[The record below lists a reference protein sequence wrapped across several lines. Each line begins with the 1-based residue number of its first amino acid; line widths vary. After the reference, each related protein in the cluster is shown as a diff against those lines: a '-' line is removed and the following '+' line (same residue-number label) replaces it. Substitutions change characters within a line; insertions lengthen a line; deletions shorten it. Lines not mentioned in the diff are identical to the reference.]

1 MMMTSSPLLAKQP
14 VNPNVAGRRSY
25 GGPRVLVNPKH
36 LPAGAKSGSVSS
48 LNSSAGSGLDVS
60 TSGHIMA
67 APGKNKS
74 FASSAVPPSPVVRPP
89 STDRPS
95 FYNSGNRCNTE
106 IW

>member
-1 MMMTSSPLLAKQP
+1 MTSSPMLVKQP
-14 VNPNVAGRRSY
+14 INPNVTGRRSY

-36 LPAGAKSGSVSS
+36 LPGSKSGSVSS

-60 TSGHIMA
+60 INGH
-67 APGKNKS
+67 NKS
-74 FASSAVPPSPVVRPP
+74 NGKAGFVPPSPVVRPP

-95 FYNSGNRCNTE
+95 FYNSGNRCSNTE